1 MNSFK
6 ISNKLFCT
14 FTPIKLD
21 SDPTKILLKLR
32 KLFPELKIQLLNSD
46 SIINQDHLIWA
57 VKQTYEAQ
65 NRKILLAKKF
75 EIDLLLRLS
84 ITSQI
89 NEAIKLIGAL
99 SSEQNL
105 IVLSLGNK
113 NQLNRFNLWIENNF
127 KILPL
132 IHYGNKK
139 EILKKL
145 NINYSISNFS
155 KKDLPLLLLS
165 HSALI
170 FTDKTSK

>member
-1 MNSFK
+1 M
-6 ISNKLFCT
+6 I
-14 FTPIKLD
+14 
-21 SDPTKILLKLR
+21 
-32 KLFPELKIQLLNSD
+32 LLNSD

-113 NQLNRFNLWIENNF
+113 NQLNRFNLWIENNVEA
-127 KILPL
+127 
-132 IHYGNKK
+132 NV
-139 EILKKL
+139 
-145 NINYSISNFS
+145 
-155 KKDLPLLLLS
+155 
-165 HSALI
+165 
-170 FTDKTSK
+170 

>member
-1 MNSFK
+1 MNLFK

-14 FTPIKLD
+14 FTPVKLD

-46 SIINQDHLIWA
+46 SIINKDHLIWA

-105 IVLSLGNK
+105 IVLSLGN
-113 NQLNRFNLWIENNF
+113 NF

-132 IHYGNKK
+132 IHFGNQK

-145 NINYSISNFS
+145 NINYSISNIS
-155 KKDLPLLLLS
+155 KKDLSLLLLS